1 MPAKELRFGDDARQ
15 RMARG
20 ASILARAVKATL
32 GPRGRNV
39 VMKRSFGGPAV
50 TKDRRLRC
58 EGSRTRRSLR
68 RHGCTDG
75 ERSGGQDLG
84 NRR

>member
-15 RMARG
+15 HMARG

-39 VMKRSFGGPAV
+39 VMQKPYGGPAM
-50 TKDRRLRC
+50 TKD
-58 EGSRTRRSLR
+58 
-68 RHGCTDG
+68 
-75 ERSGGQDLG
+75 GQG
-84 NRR
+84 NRA